1 MKISKPLNARY
12 SVRLKL
18 LGECKKITVSMNEIS
33 SDGSHL
39 VAPLATVP
47 AGQRSNSDTDWF
59 PPVDILGDAVE
70 YLFRIDL
77 PDVPPENI
85 RVYVEQDELVISG
98 ERPPPSLTDQECLR
112 IERPHGH
119 FERRFALP
127 EDASQADIEPLFREC
142 VLELH
147 VRKVGQVNP
156 VTETPPRQCQ
166 PAS

>member
-1 MKISKPLNARY
+1 MKL
-12 SVRLKL
+12 VRMGL
-18 LGECKKITVSMNEIS
+18 S
-33 SDGSHL
+33 SWLHWRLFLQGKGAM
-39 VAPLATVP
+39 V
-47 AGQRSNSDTDWF
+47 DTDWF

-70 YLFRIDL
+70 YVFKIDL

-85 RVYVEQDELVISG
+85 RVYVEQDDELVISG

-127 EDASQADIEPLFREC
+127 EDSSKADIEPLFKEC

-147 VRKVGQVNP
+147 VRKFGQVNP
-156 VTETPPRQCQ
+156 VTENPAATTSTSKLRLCPR
-166 PAS
+166 S